1 MGMVYP
7 RFFRRLTTMAN
18 QNHLMHPRAAN
29 NYADNGYFPTDSAT
43 LFGIVKRLDIAGN
56 HIRIFDPC
64 CGAGDALTSIHEHLS
79 SCGSVCRSYGIELS
93 RERAEQAAGR
103 LDYVIRGDIE
113 SCILQSKQVGLLFL
127 NPPYGYAAADQLS
140 NSRTKRLEEIFFS
153 LTVPALQENGIL
165 VLIVPATALTDTFT
179 QEIALRF
186 AEVRMFR
193 AGVDTYK
200 QVVIFGIKPKLRT
213 AIGKTLAKRQQSV
226 LLQYDAAPA
235 IDTGADFIYEVPQAP
250 AGQFRPLNH
259 TVDAEGLTA
268 ELMPLHGESLWPHF
282 RQWFGAE
289 LVQEK
294 RRPLCA
300 LGSWHAALALAAG
313 QVNGIVTASDGRRLL
328 IKGSTFKTKV
338 DSVEEQEKGDG
349 STVVVTTRL
358 DRFVPSIRAFDLTV
372 GRPSF
377 GDVLTIK

>member
-1 MGMVYP
+1 M
-7 RFFRRLTTMAN
+7 
-18 QNHLMHPRAAN
+18 
-29 NYADNGYFPTDSAT
+29 
-43 LFGIVKRLDIAGN
+43 
-56 HIRIFDPC
+56 
-64 CGAGDALTSIHEHLS
+64 
-79 SCGSVCRSYGIELS
+79 
-93 RERAEQAAGR
+93 
-103 LDYVIRGDIE
+103 
-113 SCILQSKQVGLLFL
+113 FL
-127 NPPYGYAAADQLS
+127 NPTYGYAAADQLS

-259 TVDAEGLTA
+259 TVDAEGLAA

-282 RQWFGAE
+282 RQWFGTE
-289 LVQEK
+289 LAQEK

-372 GRPSF
+372 DRPSF

>member
-1 MGMVYP
+1 M
-7 RFFRRLTTMAN
+7 
-18 QNHLMHPRAAN
+18 
-29 NYADNGYFPTDSAT
+29 
-43 LFGIVKRLDIAGN
+43 
-56 HIRIFDPC
+56 
-64 CGAGDALTSIHEHLS
+64 
-79 SCGSVCRSYGIELS
+79 
-93 RERAEQAAGR
+93 
-103 LDYVIRGDIE
+103 
-113 SCILQSKQVGLLFL
+113 
-127 NPPYGYAAADQLS
+127 
-140 NSRTKRLEEIFFS
+140 
-153 LTVPALQENGIL
+153 
-165 VLIVPATALTDTFT
+165 
-179 QEIALRF
+179 
-186 AEVRMFR
+186 
-193 AGVDTYK
+193 
-200 QVVIFGIKPKLRT
+200 VIFGIKPKLRT

-235 IDTGADFIYEVPQAP
+235 IDAGADFIYEVPQAP

-349 STVVVTTRL
+349 STVVVTTRF